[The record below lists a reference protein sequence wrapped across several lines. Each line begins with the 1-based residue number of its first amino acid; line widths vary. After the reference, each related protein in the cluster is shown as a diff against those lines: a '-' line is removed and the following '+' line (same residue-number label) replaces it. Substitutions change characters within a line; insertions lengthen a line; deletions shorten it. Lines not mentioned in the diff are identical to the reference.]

1 MAVFDVLTIHPDVVR
16 GGLLGS
22 VVGRAVRAGAVTIGV
37 HDIRDVTTD
46 RHRTVDDTPYG
57 GGAGMVMK
65 VDVVAAALAR
75 VRRPDS
81 LVLLTSPAGRT
92 FTQADARRYASA
104 AHVVVVCGH
113 YEGIDAR
120 IEGLVDE
127 LVSIGDFVLTGGELA
142 ACVIV
147 DASARLLPGVLG
159 NAESADE
166 ESFDDDL
173 LEYPHYT
180 RPLSWE
186 GQEVPS
192 VLRSGDHGRVAAW
205 RLGEARARTKALR
218 PDLWARHCARHGIAL
233 DADPRD
239 PFPKPPKPPKGP
251 RRRRSTGVGV
261 DEGEPTR

>member
-1 MAVFDVLTIHPDVVR
+1 MAAFDVLTIHPEVVR

-22 VVGRAVRAGAVTIGV
+22 VVGRAVRAGTIAIGV
-37 HDIRDVTTD
+37 HDVRDVTAD

-75 VRRPDS
+75 VRRPGS
-81 LVLLTSPAGRT
+81 VVLLTSPAGRT
-92 FTQADARRYASA
+92 FTQADARRYAA
-104 AHVVVVCGH
+104 AEHVVVVCGH

-120 IEGLVDE
+120 VEALVDE

-159 NAESADE
+159 NAESAVV

-173 LEYPHYT
+173 LEYPQFT

-186 GQEVPS
+186 GREVPA

-218 PDLWARHCARHGIAL
+218 PDLWLRHCERHGL
-233 DADPRD
+233 SPDSDPREAS
-239 PFPKPPKPPKGP
+239 P
-251 RRRRSTGVGV
+251 RRRRARGRASGPMDV
-261 DEGEPTR
+261 DGGEPSR